1 MTTIRIYEFD
11 NQGNEVYKNVKYTK
25 DSTILIKWQGR
36 KATIKG
42 EFKDNKFYPKVIQN
56 GQPDELKSNGTFF
69 LKPKIEKGTGV
80 ILGFYKPRYAEND
93 ENLMTIWDSEESYPA
108 EAVPPSYGNYGEES
122 KEPVGSTP
130 TQPWWYMGGKRK
142 GGSRAKKPKKK
153 TKKKSPNKKKR
164 NPRPLS
170 LSELDNKTLEEIF
183 GTQNNDKRIKKEL
196 KKRGIEFGKSA
207 SLEGIYSPI
216 DIVQNEFNGD
226 IDAYIK
232 SLPKNERQ
240 NEMDLVLEALK
251 DSHSEHNG
259 GKRRRRKKR
268 TKKKSPKKKR
278 KTKKRGK
285 RKTRR

>member
-1 MTTIRIYEFD
+1 
-11 NQGNEVYKNVKYTK
+11 
-25 DSTILIKWQGR
+25 
-36 KATIKG
+36 
-42 EFKDNKFYPKVIQN
+42 
-56 GQPDELKSNGTFF
+56 
-69 LKPKIEKGTGV
+69 
-80 ILGFYKPRYAEND
+80 
-93 ENLMTIWDSEESYPA
+93 
-108 EAVPPSYGNYGEES
+108 
-122 KEPVGSTP
+122 
-130 TQPWWYMGGKRK
+130 
-142 GGSRAKKPKKK
+142 
-153 TKKKSPNKKKR
+153 
-164 NPRPLS
+164 
-170 LSELDNKTLEEIF
+170 
-183 GTQNNDKRIKKEL
+183 NNDKRIKKEL